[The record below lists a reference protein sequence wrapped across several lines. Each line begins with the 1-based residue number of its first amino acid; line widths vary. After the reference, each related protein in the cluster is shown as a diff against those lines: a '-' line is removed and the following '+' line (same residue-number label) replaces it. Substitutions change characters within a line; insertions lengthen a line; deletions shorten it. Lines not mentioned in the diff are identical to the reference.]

1 MEEYKPQEQRK
12 IEVELDKLE
21 KALIVYDRST
31 DTLHINLSDEDAD
44 EVVLFENGIIVRIK
58 SRTLI
63 GLSIQGMTRYG

>member
-1 MEEYKPQEQRK
+1 MEERKPQEQRK